1 MRFHEDSSM
10 STASLLGRSFLYISM
25 ICWFESLRSGTFII
39 TVGIKD
45 KSFEA
50 ECDNLTQVHLLIY
63 VSIKGI
69 TRH

>member
-1 MRFHEDSSM
+1 MV
-10 STASLLGRSFLYISM
+10 
-25 ICWFESLRSGTFII
+25 CWFESLRSGTFII
-39 TVGIKD
+39 TVGIKN
-45 KSFEA
+45 KSLEA